1 MIEHKLVTFEKSIE
15 SFVYDDRFSGCVFIT
30 KGDQVFFQGS
40 YGYAS
45 KAYKVPNQIDTQ
57 FNIGSV
63 GKMFTGVAV
72 AQLVEERKIDFED
85 PIDKYISEEWLPQ
98 DLCKHIQVRHLLS
111 HTSGLDD
118 YFEALY
124 AEPHTSIFRDM
135 EDYRPL
141 LSRLKCQFSPVAS
154 WAYCSAGYV
163 LLGVL
168 IENVVD
174 MSYFDYVQK
183 YIFDRTE
190 MEHSNFLDADIPVIN
205 RATGYYKDGETYR
218 SNAVKP
224 IQRGNPSG
232 GCYSTVIDLNKFGSA
247 ILNHRLLSQEL
258 TELVMSPKHELS
270 SPFYG
275 YGFFIDDALRK
286 IGHGGDGRG
295 ISAQFSIYQQQGY
308 IVSVLSN
315 YDPPAAGEV
324 AKLFEKSFLVCQH
337 T

>member
-1 MIEHKLVTFEKSIE
+1 MIEHKLDTFAKSIE
-15 SFVYDDRFSGCVFIT
+15 SFVHNDRFSGCVYIT
-30 KGDQVFFQGS
+30 KGGQVFFQGS

-45 KAYKVPNQIDTQ
+45 KAYRVPNQINTQ
-57 FNIGSV
+57 FNIGSI
-63 GKMFTGVAV
+63 GKMFTSVAV
-72 AQLVEERKIDFED
+72 AQLVGAQKIGFED
-85 PIDKYISEEWLPQ
+85 PINKYISEEWFPH
-98 DLCKHIQVRHLLS
+98 DLSKHIQVRHLLS

-118 YFEALY
+118 YFEVLY
-124 AEPHTSIFRDM
+124 TEPHTSIFRDM

-141 LSRLKCQFSPVAS
+141 LSRLKCQFSPGSS

-168 IENVVD
+168 IEKVAE
-174 MSYFDYVQK
+174 MSYFDYIQK
-183 YIFDRTE
+183 NIFDRAK
-190 MEHSNFLDADIPVIN
+190 MEHSNFLDADITVLN
-205 RATGYYKDGETYR
+205 RATGYYKDGEICR

-232 GCYSTVIDLNKFGSA
+232 GCYSSVIDLNKFGSA
-247 ILNHRLLSQEL
+247 LLHHRLLSPEL

-275 YGFFIDDALRK
+275 YGFFIDDALNK

-295 ISAQFSIYQQQGY
+295 ISADFSIYRQHGY

-315 YDPPAAGEV
+315 YGPPAAGEV
-324 AKLFEKSFLVCQH
+324 ATRFEKSFLG
-337 T
+337 